1 MGNVGKV
8 GGLSPWRLAAAAG
21 LLFATAGAARAADT
35 RFDPRGGRDQE
46 IVTQLHQQN
55 QDAIAAA
62 RVAQE
67 RATRAEVK
75 RFADKVIAQREAAD
89 ARLLQYAEHEG
100 MNIPEIRTAA
110 GALPH
115 GPLATARLTS
125 AAADRFDVEFAN
137 AMVAREQADIDQA
150 VKAETLARG
159 PRLAAV
165 IHGHHPEAGRGAG
178 WRDEPG
184 RRVCRRCRRR
194 PSSSRATRAA
204 SAGRTQ
210 APTRSAAWRTDPP
223 EPADGAAGSPASAY
237 LPTSVCLKIRFGSR
251 PSAWIVSWFGMP
263 VWGRSRAFWNLRRPL
278 SSELSLSF
286 LST

>member
-89 ARLLQYAEHEG
+89 ARLLKYAEHEG

-159 PRLAAV
+159 PRLAGV
-165 IHGHHPEAGRGAG
+165 IHEIVPKLVEEQGGAMSLAAALPTVPPPAVQQLG
-178 WRDEPG
+178 D
-184 RRVCRRCRRR
+184 
-194 PSSSRATRAA
+194 PSSVSRTHTGADTRRGLAH
-204 SAGRTQ
+204 
-210 APTRSAAWRTDPP
+210 
-223 EPADGAAGSPASAY
+223 
-237 LPTSVCLKIRFGSR
+237 
-251 PSAWIVSWFGMP
+251 
-263 VWGRSRAFWNLRRPL
+263 
-278 SSELSLSF
+278 
-286 LST
+286 